1 MDLNAFN
8 SMESKEVFKWF
19 NEINKIPRESG
30 HEKEISDFLV
40 KFAKDRNLEVYQDN
54 AMNVI
59 IKKKGT
65 SGYENKPAVIIQGHV
80 DMVCEKTKDSKHDFR
95 KDPIEM
101 ILDGDILR
109 ANNTTLGGD
118 DGIAIAMGMAL
129 LDSKDLPHPPIE
141 LLATTAEETG
151 MDGAIAIT
159 GEHIDGK
166 TMINID
172 GEEEGIFL
180 VSCAGGMNT
189 LTDFDIK
196 KEKAEGH
203 ALKVEVSGLK
213 GGHSGIEIIKQR
225 ANAIKLLGR
234 LLYAVREYIVI
245 SHIEGGA
252 KHNAIA
258 KHAEALAV
266 SKDINK
272 VKKTLEE
279 VAKNIKNE
287 YRVEDPDM
295 VINVSEVS
303 DVKEAFTKEL
313 SNNVINFMML
323 VPDGVAYMS
332 KDIEGLVQTSCNNGV
347 LKEENGKLR
356 FTISVRSSV
365 ESSSKEIGLKIESA
379 AHMTKASFQMSNGYP
394 AWEYD
399 ANSKVKDIAL
409 NVYKKV
415 TGKDAKIEAIHA
427 GLECG
432 ILKKPLPDVDMI
444 SIGPD
449 IKDVHTPSEHLSISS
464 VDRMWKFLKE
474 LVISIA

>member
-8 SMESKEVFKWF
+8 SIESKEVFKWF

-40 KFAKDRNLEVYQDN
+40 KFAKERNLEVYQDR

-65 SGYENKPAVIIQGHV
+65 NGYENKPAVIIQGHV
-80 DMVCEKTKDSKHDFR
+80 DMVCEKTKDSNHDFR

-101 ILDGDILR
+101 IVEGDILR

-189 LTDFDIK
+189 LIDFDIK
-196 KEKAEGH
+196 REKTEGD
-203 ALKVEVSGLK
+203 ALKIEVSGLK

-234 LLYAVREYIVI
+234 LLYAVRDDAVI

-258 KHAEALAV
+258 KHAEALV
-266 SKDINK
+266 VVKDINK

-279 VAKNIKNE
+279 VAKNLKNE

-295 VINVSEVS
+295 VINVSEAS
-303 DVKEAFTKEL
+303 DVKDAFSKEL
-313 SNNVINFMML
+313 SDKVIML
-323 VPDGVAYMS
+323 
-332 KDIEGLVQTSCNNGV
+332 LT
-347 LKEENGKLR
+347 L
-356 FTISVRSSV
+356 
-365 ESSSKEIGLKIESA
+365 
-379 AHMTKASFQMSNGYP
+379 
-394 AWEYD
+394 
-399 ANSKVKDIAL
+399 
-409 NVYKKV
+409 
-415 TGKDAKIEAIHA
+415 
-427 GLECG
+427 
-432 ILKKPLPDVDMI
+432 
-444 SIGPD
+444 
-449 IKDVHTPSEHLSISS
+449 
-464 VDRMWKFLKE
+464 
-474 LVISIA
+474 

>member
-40 KFAKDRNLEVYQDN
+40 KFAKDRNLEVYQDK

-101 ILDGDILR
+101 ILEGDILR

-189 LTDFDIK
+189 LIDFDIK
-196 KEKAEGH
+196 REKADGK
-203 ALKVEVSGLK
+203 ALK
-213 GGHSGIEIIKQR
+213 
-225 ANAIKLLGR
+225 
-234 LLYAVREYIVI
+234 
-245 SHIEGGA
+245 
-252 KHNAIA
+252 
-258 KHAEALAV
+258 
-266 SKDINK
+266 
-272 VKKTLEE
+272 
-279 VAKNIKNE
+279 
-287 YRVEDPDM
+287 
-295 VINVSEVS
+295 
-303 DVKEAFTKEL
+303 
-313 SNNVINFMML
+313 
-323 VPDGVAYMS
+323 
-332 KDIEGLVQTSCNNGV
+332 
-347 LKEENGKLR
+347 
-356 FTISVRSSV
+356 
-365 ESSSKEIGLKIESA
+365 
-379 AHMTKASFQMSNGYP
+379 
-394 AWEYD
+394 
-399 ANSKVKDIAL
+399 
-409 NVYKKV
+409 
-415 TGKDAKIEAIHA
+415 
-427 GLECG
+427 
-432 ILKKPLPDVDMI
+432 
-444 SIGPD
+444 
-449 IKDVHTPSEHLSISS
+449 
-464 VDRMWKFLKE
+464 
-474 LVISIA
+474 